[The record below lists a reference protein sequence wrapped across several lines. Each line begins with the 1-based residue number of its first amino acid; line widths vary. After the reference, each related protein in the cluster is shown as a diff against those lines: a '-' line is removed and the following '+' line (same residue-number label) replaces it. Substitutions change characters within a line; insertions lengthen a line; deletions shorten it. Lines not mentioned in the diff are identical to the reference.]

1 MTIRYKLMLA
11 FGSVVGLVLLAVG
24 LAIYLLSEANARFD
38 NYLTGINA
46 RALTAAEVRAAV
58 DQRAIA
64 ARNLVLITKPEEIA
78 EEQRIAQQSHQEA
91 TEALKRLTDLGR
103 DPEASEQARDFIR
116 NIAAIEAQ
124 YAPVALNIVDLAVR
138 GQREEAIRKMNE
150 ECRPLLARLIQATD
164 SYAKFTASRAE
175 QRVATARE
183 AYERQRALL
192 IAVGLAAIAL
202 AITAGLLI
210 ERNLQRDLGTEPAE
224 MRSLVSAVASGDL
237 SAALAVRAGDQRSVL
252 ATIAR
257 MQDGLRRIVSTV
269 REEAREVSLASEQ
282 IAGGNAELASRTESQ
297 ASSLEQTAAA
307 MEQFGATVRKN
318 ADNAARADELARKA
332 RTIATNGG
340 EVVGQVVQT
349 MQGINQSSRKIS
361 EIIGVIDGIA
371 FQTNILA
378 LNAAVEAARA
388 GEQGRGFAVVAS
400 EVRNLAGRSSA
411 AAKEIK
417 SLITDSVDQ
426 VAQGTQLAETAG
438 ATMDRMVSSIRQV
451 SEVVEEIANASK
463 EQSTGVTQ
471 VSEAI
476 VFMDRV
482 TQDNAAMVEE
492 MSVSARGL
500 HEKSQTLVRTVAS
513 FRLPSDQA
521 VTGNMPI
528 LSNVHGGA
536 TGTAALPGSRA
547 APEQAAFK
555 RLAA

>member
-1 MTIRYKLMLA
+1 MSIRNKLMLA
-11 FGSVVGLVLLAVG
+11 FGSVVAIVLLAVG

-38 NYLTGINA
+38 NYVSGINA
-46 RALTAAEVRAAV
+46 RALTAAQVRAAV

-64 ARNLVLITKPEEIA
+64 ARNLVLVTRTEDIN
-78 EEQRIAQQSHQEA
+78 EEQRIAQQAHQEA
-91 TEALKRLTDLGR
+91 TVALKRLTELAQ
-103 DPEASEQARDFIR
+103 DPEASPQAREFIR
-116 NIAAIEAQ
+116 NIAAVEAL

-150 ECRPLLARLIQATD
+150 ECRPLLASLIEATD

-175 QRVATARE
+175 QRVAAARE
-183 AYERQRALL
+183 AYESQRALL
-192 IAVGLAAIAL
+192 IAVCGLVLAL
-202 AITAGLLI
+202 AVVAGLLI
-210 ERNLQRDLGTEPAE
+210 ERNLQHDLGTEPAE
-224 MRSLVSAVASGDL
+224 MRKLVGTVAAGDL
-237 SAALAVRAGDQRSVL
+237 STSLAVREDDQRSVL

-257 MQDGLRRIVSTV
+257 MQSSLRGIVATV

-282 IAGGNAELASRTESQ
+282 IAAGNAELASRTESQ

-307 MEQFGATVRKN
+307 MEQFGATVRQN
-318 ADNAARADELARKA
+318 ADNAARADELARQA
-332 RTIATNGG
+332 RDVAMNGG

-400 EVRNLAGRSSA
+400 EVRNLAGRSA
-411 AAKEIK
+411 EAAKEIK
-417 SLITDSVDQ
+417 TLITGSVEQ
-426 VAQGTQLAETAG
+426 ITRGTELAETAG
-438 ATMDRMVSSIRQV
+438 ATMERMVSSIRQV
-451 SEVVEEIANASK
+451 STVVEEIASASK
-463 EQSTGVTQ
+463 EQSVGVTQ

-513 FRLPSDQA
+513 FRLPSDRA
-521 VTGNMPI
+521 VAAANMPSVSTPYPG
-528 LSNVHGGA
+528 LKA
-536 TGTAALPGSRA
+536 PQELPVLK
-547 APEQAAFK
+547 Q
-555 RLAA
+555 LAA

>member
-11 FGSVVGLVLLAVG
+11 FGSVLGVLLLAVG
-24 LAIYLLSEANARFD
+24 FAIYLLSEANARFD
-38 NYLTGINA
+38 NYVTGINA
-46 RALTAAEVRAAV
+46 RALTAAQVRAAV
-58 DQRAIA
+58 DQRAIS
-64 ARNLVLITKPEEIA
+64 ARNLVLATRPEEIA
-78 EEQRIAQQSHQEA
+78 AEQSVAQQSHQEA
-91 TEALKRLTDLGR
+91 TQALRRLIELAQE
-103 DPEASEQARDFIR
+103 PNVSEQTREFIR
-116 NIAAIEAQ
+116 KITAVEAQ

-138 GQREEAIRKMNE
+138 GQREEAIRRINE
-150 ECRPLLARLIQATD
+150 ECRPLLTQLIRASDDYAR
-164 SYAKFTASRAE
+164 FTASRAD
-175 QRVATARE
+175 QQVADARE

-192 IAVGLAAIAL
+192 IVVCLAAFAL
-202 AITAGLLI
+202 AAACGLLI
-210 ERNLQRDLGTEPAE
+210 ERSLRRDLGTEPAE
-224 MRSLVSAVASGDL
+224 MRNLVSAVASGDL
-237 SAALAVRAGDQRSVL
+237 SAALAVRAGDQRSIL

-269 REEAREVSLASEQ
+269 REEARDVALASEQ

-340 EVVGQVVQT
+340 EVVGQVVHT
-349 MQGINQSSRKIS
+349 MQDINQSSRKIS

-438 ATMDRMVSSIRQV
+438 ETMERMVSSIRQV

-463 EQSTGVTQ
+463 EQSVGVAQ
-471 VSEAI
+471 VGEAI
-476 VFMDRV
+476 VLMDRM

-513 FRLPSDQA
+513 FRLPSDQLIA
-521 VTGNMPI
+521 ANVPH
-528 LSNVHGGA
+528 LS
-536 TGTAALPGSRA
+536 TAAANALS
-547 APEQAAFK
+547 APRTTRTDPALK

>member
-1 MTIRYKLMLA
+1 
-11 FGSVVGLVLLAVG
+11 
-24 LAIYLLSEANARFD
+24 
-38 NYLTGINA
+38 
-46 RALTAAEVRAAV
+46 
-58 DQRAIA
+58 
-64 ARNLVLITKPEEIA
+64 
-78 EEQRIAQQSHQEA
+78 
-91 TEALKRLTDLGR
+91 
-103 DPEASEQARDFIR
+103 
-116 NIAAIEAQ
+116 
-124 YAPVALNIVDLAVR
+124 LNIVDLAVR
-138 GQREEAIRKMNE
+138 GQREEAIRRMNE
-150 ECRPLLARLIQATD
+150 ECRPLLARLIQASD
-164 SYAKFTASRAE
+164 DYARFTAARAN
-175 QRVATARE
+175 QQVADARQ

-192 IAVGLAAIAL
+192 IVVCLAAIAL
-202 AITAGLLI
+202 AAACGLLI
-210 ERNLQRDLGTEPAE
+210 ERSLRRDLGTEPAE

-269 REEAREVSLASEQ
+269 REEAREVALASEQ

-340 EVVGQVVQT
+340 EVVDQVVQT

-417 SLITDSVDQ
+417 SLITDSVEQ
-426 VAQGTQLAETAG
+426 VAQGTQLAEKAG
-438 ATMDRMVSSIRQV
+438 ETMERMVSSIRQV
-451 SEVVEEIANASK
+451 TDVVEEIANASK

-521 VTGNMPI
+521 VAGNMPS
-528 LSNVHGGA
+528 LSTSA
-536 TGTAALPGSRA
+536 TNALP
-547 APEQAAFK
+547 APRTTRTDPTLK